1 MEEFGEYLHFLRGS
15 SPTHYVS
22 SSLLSAE
29 LNESLNWHLYDQI
42 ELFIFITDTLR
53 ANEWGKEI

>member
-1 MEEFGEYLHFLRGS
+1 MEEFGEYLRFVGGS

-53 ANEWGKEI
+53 ANE